1 MIAWLGVL
9 LAMAA
14 AAATIMIRPLGAAT
28 TEYLVVDPHTGL
40 AIDGFDPVAY
50 YTEGAALQGREIIE
64 YSFAGA
70 VWRFRNEGNRAAFAA
85 DPEVYMPQYG
95 GYDPVDIARGAAVA
109 GNPREWLVWGTRLF
123 LFHSPE
129 AREAFSADRDQ
140 IMEAAHA
147 QWPSI
152 QRKLSP

>member
-1 MIAWLGVL
+1 MISWLGVVL
-9 LAMAA
+9 AA
-14 AAATIMIRPLGAAT
+14 AAVTITIRPLGAAT
-28 TEYLVVDPHTGL
+28 TEYLVVNPHTGL

-50 YTEGAALQGREIIE
+50 YTEGAALLGRETIE
-64 YSFAGA
+64 FSYAGA

-85 DPEVYMPQYG
+85 DPEIYMPQYG

-109 GNPREWLVWGTRLF
+109 GNPREWLVWGTQLF
-123 LFHSPE
+123 FFQTPE
-129 AREAFSADRDQ
+129 ARTAFGADRDQ

-152 QRKLSP
+152 LRKLSP